1 MNISDGNNCGRVRHE
16 NFKLNH
22 ENASAAQ
29 TRDSTVIPWG
39 QYWAIWSRI
48 VDPAFNLFAQ
58 TNTYCLQKQILKAAV
73 FLEKDVMLHRCRW
86 CEEIILTSVLNRPAL
101 SLQISNRVLYV
112 FFTHVQEFFGNVT
125 LKQVTK
131 PLRWS
136 NMATMPALP
145 ETQESIKE
153 EIRRQVGNYFSVP
166 VYYWMRQV
174 QDKDKFL

>member
-1 MNISDGNNCGRVRHE
+1 MFAGRDDTRQPPHPRFVR
-16 NFKLNH
+16 
-22 ENASAAQ
+22 
-29 TRDSTVIPWG
+29 
-39 QYWAIWSRI
+39 
-48 VDPAFNLFAQ
+48 
-58 TNTYCLQKQILKAAV
+58 
-73 FLEKDVMLHRCRW
+73 
-86 CEEIILTSVLNRPAL
+86 L

-153 EIRRQVGNYFSVP
+153 EIRRQVSS
-166 VYYWMRQV
+166 
-174 QDKDKFL
+174 FLVISALQQ